1 VTTVMFGLS
10 AGLVARQV
18 GPALMQIPV
27 YYSTSCVAEERTV
40 AFLRFRPS
48 ASEPPQLFMEQI
60 ASGAALVSEIPRASG
75 GVIRPLLYSKLPTS
89 TDGAVRDCVCAVDGS
104 DYRGEQNTAINGNT
118 CVVSGPNLM

>member
-1 VTTVMFGLS
+1 
-10 AGLVARQV
+10 
-18 GPALMQIPV
+18 MQIPV